1 MTVASEAAD
10 APSRLREL
18 QRVLTDNPVIILVLV
33 LVALFVVTELV
44 NRQQV
49 GEPFITWNQ
58 ISTTLLVAAPLA
70 MQIGR
75 ASCRERVL

>member
-33 LVALFVVTELV
+33 LSRSSSSPSSSTA
-44 NRQQV
+44 NRS
-49 GEPFITWNQ
+49 G
-58 ISTTLLVAAPLA
+58 S
-70 MQIGR
+70 R
-75 ASCRERVL
+75 S